1 MTSLSTDLSLTGK
14 FLSNILYSMNAD
26 KAASQGV

>member
-1 MTSLSTDLSLTGK
+1 MISLNTDLSLTGK
-14 FLSNILYSMNAD
+14 FLSNILYSRNVD